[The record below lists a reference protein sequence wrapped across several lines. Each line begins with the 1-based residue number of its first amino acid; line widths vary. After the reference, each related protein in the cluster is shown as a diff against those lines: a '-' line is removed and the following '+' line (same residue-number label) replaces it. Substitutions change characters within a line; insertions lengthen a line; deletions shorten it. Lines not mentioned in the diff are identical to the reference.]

1 MTTEQTS
8 RAAAMEPSTAVQ
20 VGDLTIDPET
30 GELLGTPT
38 TADEDQ
44 VTYLTRMCAAAQRAI
59 KEQEAVYNATRAA
72 LLRILAES
80 GRPSV
85 KTAHGTPTLRQQTR
99 RSGRPDRVLDAVR
112 RYELSRDQEQVIWQT
127 ATGLDA
133 KELDALA
140 EAGVL
145 PADAVADIVETK
157 AVSFV
162 QLLAARSTG

>member
-1 MTTEQTS
+1 MTVETDAS
-8 RAAAMEPSTAVQ
+8 GGRAAVPVQ
-20 VGDLTIDPET
+20 AGDFSIDPET
-30 GELLGTPT
+30 GEVLNGSTVY
-38 TADEDQ
+38 AEDQ
-44 VTYLTRMCAAAQRAI
+44 VAELTRICVEAQRTMREH
-59 KEQEAVYNATRAA
+59 EQVYNAARAA
-72 LLRILAES
+72 LQRILEET
-80 GRPSV
+80 GRRSV
-85 KTAHGTPTLRQQTR
+85 QTAYGSPTIRSQLR

-157 AVSFV
+157 AVSYV
-162 QLLAARSTG
+162 QLVPLRSTG